1 MHKDFEKLQQAV
13 EELLKISEGKILFEY
28 AAALEHL
35 RTMVRR
41 IYDKH
46 ETGGKVSLI
55 EMGKYD
61 RLHKMEQE
69 IEKNLKQLYKKNGRL
84 MDETLK
90 NIFVLT
96 RDTTLQSVAKG
107 VPEKKDTLLAISK
120 KLDIDATVN
129 EKMAGLHWAERMGK
143 HRSDVIYGVNKT
155 LKEGLAQ
162 GSTYKELSDRLKK
175 ELEGNVVQPMR
186 IIRTE
191 SGRVYAK
198 TQQESLDRVADAGIQ
213 MVKTWKSSKDER
225 VRSQHQEMEG
235 VTIPYEEEFTLPDGT
250 KTKAPRLS
258 GAPQHDIHCRCFIT
272 IDLADRAGSSPLPD
286 HRDEQEEDEDEKKEA
301 KMGVFG
307 LRRREL
313 LEEFDERLKSTANH
327 RVEKLLRDSL
337 ERAKIKV
344 SLKKRSFHRGGNVYL
359 SKNANSSVL
368 AHELFHEIDRNYGIR
383 GRKDFAEA
391 IQSDMLQLAER
402 MRVQQQDIEVFL
414 FTRYPE
420 AFRMPKN
427 RIRFREEYAGISDI
441 LNGMS
446 KGEIKLGFGHSPE
459 YWGKS
464 QKLEAETWA
473 QYGKMLFENRQEVLD
488 TAADLFPNTSNCVV
502 KIIKELVDDVSR

>member
-1 MHKDFEKLQQAV
+1 M
-13 EELLKISEGKILFEY
+13 
-28 AAALEHL
+28 
-35 RTMVRR
+35 
-41 IYDKH
+41 
-46 ETGGKVSLI
+46 
-55 EMGKYD
+55 
-61 RLHKMEQE
+61 
-69 IEKNLKQLYKKNGRL
+69 
-84 MDETLK
+84 
-90 NIFVLT
+90 
-96 RDTTLQSVAKG
+96 
-107 VPEKKDTLLAISK
+107 
-120 KLDIDATVN
+120 
-129 EKMAGLHWAERMGK
+129 
-143 HRSDVIYGVNKT
+143 
-155 LKEGLAQ
+155 
-162 GSTYKELSDRLKK
+162 
-175 ELEGNVVQPMR
+175 
-186 IIRTE
+186 
-191 SGRVYAK
+191 
-198 TQQESLDRVADAGIQ
+198 
-213 MVKTWKSSKDER
+213 
-225 VRSQHQEMEG
+225 
-235 VTIPYEEEFTLPDGT
+235 
-250 KTKAPRLS
+250 
-258 GAPQHDIHCRCFIT
+258 
-272 IDLADRAGSSPLPD
+272 
-286 HRDEQEEDEDEKKEA
+286 
-301 KMGVFG
+301 
-307 LRRREL
+307 
-313 LEEFDERLKSTANH
+313 
-327 RVEKLLRDSL
+327 
-337 ERAKIKV
+337 
-344 SLKKRSFHRGGNVYL
+344 YL